1 MRLDIQVGSVS
12 EVAVELGQI
21 AGRIAQGL
29 EPEMIAATAMLRE
42 HIVDDKLS
50 GDPLKARS
58 GRLRNSITSEVS
70 ASGNEATGL
79 ISTAVPYARIQEF
92 GGTITARAAANLTI
106 PLAAALGGDGEARFS
121 ARELIGNPA
130 LGGFI
135 GTFVRKQILFG
146 KSAGGAI
153 TPLFKLQASVK
164 IPPRSFFGSALAE
177 KRSPILDLFRTSVAN
192 AI

>member
-1 MRLDIQVGSVS
+1 MQLHIQIGSAAEVGVQ
-12 EVAVELGQI
+12 LGQI

-29 EPEMIAATAMLRE
+29 EPEMVAATAMLRG

-50 GDPLKARS
+50 GHPLKARS

-70 ASGNEATGL
+70 PNGNEATGL

-106 PLAAALGGDGEARFS
+106 PLAAALGGNGEARFS
-121 ARELIGNPA
+121 ARELIANPA

-146 KSAGGAI
+146 KGAGGAI
-153 TPLFKLQASVK
+153 TPLFKLQASVE
-164 IPPRSFFGSALAE
+164 IPPHSFFRSALAE
-177 KRSPILDLFRTSVAN
+177 KRSQILALFRTGVAN